1 MRVTAPNRKNASLQA
16 GHVSRGTP
24 LFPGSACR
32 RFEGVKISAQS
43 LAQVTLNDSCST
55 WNLFRGASMIPE
67 KQCSTWNLGLPWETS
82 ASLIHVPRGT
92 WAWAGV
98 RAVSRG
104 THQAPE
110 FLNSR
115 PTDDGIPLLQEK
127 CQIRAN
133 RRSTWNVEP
142 IRGEND

>member
-1 MRVTAPNRKNASLQA
+1 MFHVEPWTSLGDQ
-16 GHVSRGTP
+16 R
-24 LFPGSACR
+24 
-32 RFEGVKISAQS
+32 
-43 LAQVTLNDSCST
+43 LAHPCST
-55 WNLFRGASMIPE
+55 WNMG
-67 KQCSTWNLGLPWETS
+67 LGWTQ
-82 ASLIHVPRGT
+82 GT
-92 WAWAGV
+92 
-98 RAVSRG
+98 VSRR